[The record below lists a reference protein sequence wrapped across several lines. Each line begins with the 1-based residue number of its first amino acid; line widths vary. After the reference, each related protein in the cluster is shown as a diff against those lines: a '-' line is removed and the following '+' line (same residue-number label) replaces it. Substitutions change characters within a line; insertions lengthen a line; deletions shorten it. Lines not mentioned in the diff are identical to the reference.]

1 MRDARA
7 RWRQRLS
14 ERLDRLFAPRELLL
28 RTDGRVSY
36 FTLSRRLQKAVAYTL
51 LGLFLWAVLGTAGF
65 VFDHQRVNSRDK
77 DIARLRDITLRNQ
90 ELQAR
95 VTSLRSDAEA
105 LAEARLRAR
114 TLATDLDAAGTEID
128 RLSDDLDQTQTRM
141 ARVVEDR
148 ASLRAARDELATKL
162 DMLKARMA
170 ALQREQ
176 QRISDGLTARM
187 QINLDGLEKALA
199 MTTLD
204 LDTLLA
210 RAGLRLAGASAPF
223 VILQAGYAP
232 EPRQPVPGAGMLV
245 REIDRFEQMQILLR
259 SLPLSP
265 PLDSYSIQSGFGLRN
280 DPFTRKAAMHEGLDL
295 VNETN
300 TPVLSTAPG
309 VVVYAGSRG
318 DFGLMVE
325 VDHGLGI
332 STRYG
337 HLRAISVNL
346 GQAVAYRQEVGR
358 LGSTG
363 RSTGPHVHYEVRLDG
378 KALDPAKFLEAG
390 RYVFRRLEA
399 AAVPVAASTSVQR
412 DGESSRSAEPLHG
425 ATGGAEDAE

>member
-1 MRDARA
+1 
-7 RWRQRLS
+7 
-14 ERLDRLFAPRELLL
+14 
-28 RTDGRVSY
+28 VI
-36 FTLSRRLQKAVAYTL
+36 
-51 LGLFLWAVLGTAGF
+51 LWAILATAGF
-65 VFDHQRVNSRDK
+65 VFDHSRVSSRDQ
-77 DIARLRDITLRNQ
+77 DIARLRDVALRNQ
-90 ELQAR
+90 ELQLRIA
-95 VTSLRSDAEA
+95 SLRSDADA
-105 LAEARLRAR
+105 LAAARLRAR
-114 TLATDLDAAGTEID
+114 SLATDLDTAGAEID
-128 RLSDDLDQTQTRM
+128 RLSDDLDQTQARM
-141 ARVVEDR
+141 ALVVEDR
-148 ASLRAARDELATKL
+148 ASLRAARDDLAAKL
-162 DMLKARMA
+162 DTLKGRMA

-176 QRISDGLTARM
+176 QRLSEDLTARM
-187 QINLDGLEKALA
+187 QVNLDGLEKALA

-223 VILQAGYAP
+223 VILHTGYAP
-232 EPRQPVPGAGMLV
+232 EPRQPLPGAGTLV
-245 REIDRFEQMQILLR
+245 REIDRFEEMQILLR
-259 SLPLSP
+259 SLPLAS
-265 PLDSYSIQSGFGLRN
+265 PLDSYSMQSGFGMRN

-346 GQAVAYRQEVGR
+346 GQQVEYRQEIGR
-358 LGSTG
+358 LGSSG

-390 RYVFRRLEA
+390 RYVFRRVETAAA
-399 AAVPVAASTSVQR
+399 AAVPTQR
-412 DGESSRSAEPLHG
+412 DGGASRAAEPLRG
-425 ATGGAEDAE
+425 SVGGAEDAE